1 MEKRKQRKPSWS
13 SSSVVT
19 LLHALWFKEFT
30 KSFKPALNITWSNV
44 HLSFSTHHK
53 SPQCHSLL
61 VLPPPSSLLLPPSTT
76 NGWHHASRSA
86 KFQTCNVDEI
96 MKGLKRRLTVFWAF
110 RYFFLS
116 SFMFINSSLLFRNK
130 KMMSLLTAENRTR
143 CQQGSRRSGV
153 STSGPKV
160 FFFRPFF

>member
-1 MEKRKQRKPSWS
+1 MRYDSKN
-13 SSSVVT
+13 
-19 LLHALWFKEFT
+19 LL
-30 KSFKPALNITWSNV
+30 S
-44 HLSFSTHHK
+44 HLSLPLISHDRMFIYLFRL
-53 SPQCHSLL
+53 HSLL
-61 VLPPPSSLLLPPSTT
+61 FLPPPSSLLLPPSTT
-76 NGWHHASRSA
+76 NGWHHASRPE

>member
-1 MEKRKQRKPSWS
+1 MRYDSKNLLSHLSLPLISHDRMFIYLFRLITNPHNAIPS
-13 SSSVVT
+13 SSS
-19 LLHALWFKEFT
+19 L
-30 KSFKPALNITWSNV
+30 
-44 HLSFSTHHK
+44 
-53 SPQCHSLL
+53 
-61 VLPPPSSLLLPPSTT
+61 LPPPSSLLLPPSTT
-76 NGWHHASRSA
+76 DGWHHASRPA

-143 CQQGSRRSGV
+143 CQQGSRRSGLDE
-153 STSGPKV
+153 
-160 FFFRPFF
+160 RP

>member
-13 SSSVVT
+13 SSSVVA

-30 KSFKPALNITWSNV
+30 KSFKPALNITSSD
-44 HLSFSTHHK
+44 HLCWFSTHHK
-53 SPQCHSLL
+53 SPQCHF
-61 VLPPPSSLLLPPSTT
+61 PSSLLLPPSTT
-76 NGWHHASRSA
+76 NRWHHASRSA

-160 FFFRPFF
+160 FFFRPFFLFC